1 MKYAISTMVLL
12 AGMAFGG
19 PAFADRWVTPVN
31 GTVSA
36 MMMPDHSVMMKIK
49 MPPEEFNAMK
59 QSLQGG
65 QDCKLKEI
73 WPGATDTMVL
83 VCGG

>member
-1 MKYAISTMVLL
+1 MKYLISSLVLL
-12 AGMAFGG
+12 VGMAAGG
-19 PAFADRWVTPVN
+19 SAFAERWVGPVN

-36 MMMPDHSVMMKIK
+36 VMMPDHSVMMKIK
-49 MPPEEFNAMK
+49 MPPTEFNAMK

-73 WPGATDTMVL
+73 WPGASDTMVL